1 MPEPG
6 AGRRLYPLMKVQEVA
21 GYEWANVRWLRRQVF
36 ECRIPYY
43 KVGGRVLIDL
53 ADLDALVEASRH
65 DAS

>member
-1 MPEPG
+1 
-6 AGRRLYPLMKVQEVA
+6 MKVQEVA